1 MEPLM
6 ARNRFAAAFA
16 IALIVALVGYEYAV
30 AHHILPGIGGEETAE
45 APSTD
50 E

>member
-1 MEPLM
+1 M

-30 AHHILPGIGGEETAE
+30 AHHILPGIGGEETSE
-45 APSTD
+45 VPSAD

>member
-6 ARNRFAAAFA
+6 ARNRFAAALT
-16 IALIVALVGYEYAV
+16 IALILALVGYEYAV
-30 AHHILPGIGGEETAE
+30 AHHILPGIGGGETAE
-45 APSTD
+45 APSAD